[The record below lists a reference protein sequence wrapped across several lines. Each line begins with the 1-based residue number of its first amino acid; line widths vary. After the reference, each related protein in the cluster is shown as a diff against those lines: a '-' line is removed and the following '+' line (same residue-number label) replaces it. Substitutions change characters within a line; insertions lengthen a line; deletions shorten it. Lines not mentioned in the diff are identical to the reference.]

1 MVAAQETTLQRIL
14 EGEKQYLVPL
24 YQRPYQW
31 GKGQWSVL
39 WQDIVQLAADI
50 KEDPSS
56 NHFIGSLVL
65 APYSGNVAGGLTR
78 HLVVDGQQ
86 RLTTLTIILI
96 AIHDHVLNH
105 DPSARRGAERIKNT
119 FLTNQY
125 LEDPYR
131 IKLIPT
137 QADRDAYS
145 AIIEGIPGADN
156 EASVG
161 SAYRYFRAAL
171 LETELEASDIEKA
184 VTSGLS
190 LVSISTAESD
200 NVHRIFESL
209 NNTGLK
215 LSQGDLLRNH
225 IFMRLPEQGDHVY
238 RTLWKPLQDLLT
250 REELDTLFWLD
261 LVQRN
266 PAVKIGDTYQEQ
278 KKRFE
283 AFTTEQEIAA
293 DVERLLVLGRL
304 YRLVTHPEEET
315 ASTVRKRLQRLDAWG
330 AATAAPL
337 LLHLLSWRA
346 DGHFND
352 ESLADSLLVIESLLV
367 RRFVVGHTTKNLN
380 RLFAQAAQ
388 EVRSGAE
395 GVVALRDYFSLG
407 QGHFATDG
415 DVREAANNVPF
426 YVVGRASQ
434 RKLVLTWIEELFDSR
449 EPVDPAKLS
458 IEHVLP
464 QTLSTS
470 WRHSLAAAVGEDH
483 VDEVHQDI
491 VHTLGNLTLTGYNSP
506 MGNRSFEEKKRE
518 FDRSGL
524 RMNQAIASAA
534 EWGPEQIRQRG
545 RQLTEMLVSAWPGP
559 NTNIKDSGPNN
570 LWHRLDQ
577 MLTEIPAGRWTTYG
591 DLAKALGTAAQP
603 IGNRLRDTAVPN
615 PHRVLTSSAKPSPDF
630 RWGNADRKDDPAEML
645 RREGVLFDKAGRA
658 DADQRLFAADLVRL
672 VTDEEEEVEDVV
684 IASGASSGGLF

>member
-1 MVAAQETTLQRIL
+1 MVAAQETTLQKIL
-14 EGEKQYLVPL
+14 EGENQYLVPL

-31 GKGQWSVL
+31 GKAQWSVL
-39 WQDIVQLAADI
+39 WQDIVQLTEDI

-65 APYSGNVAGGLTR
+65 APYAGNVAGGLTR

-86 RLTTLTIILI
+86 RLTTLTILLV
-96 AIHDHVLNH
+96 AIHDHILSH
-105 DPSARRGAERIKNT
+105 DSAARRGAERIKNT

-131 IKLIPT
+131 TKLVPT

-145 AIIEGIPGADN
+145 AVIDGVPGADG
-156 EASVG
+156 EGHIG
-161 SAYRYFRAAL
+161 SAYRWFRTAL
-171 LETELEASDIEKA
+171 IDTELPVEEIEKA
-184 VTSGLS
+184 TTSRLS

-261 LVQRN
+261 LVQRK
-266 PAVKIGDTYQEQ
+266 PTVKIGDTYQAQ

-283 AFTTEQEIAA
+283 AFGTEDEIAA
-293 DVERLLVLGRL
+293 EVRRLLELARL
-304 YRLVTHPEEET
+304 YRLIVRPEEEGS
-315 ASTVRKRLQRLDAWG
+315 APVRRRLQRLQAW
-330 AATAAPL
+330 ASATVAPL
-337 LLHLLSWRA
+337 VLHLLHLRA
-346 DGHFND
+346 EGRFDD
-352 ESLADSLLVIESLLV
+352 EALAGALLVIESLLV
-367 RRFVVGHTTKNLN
+367 RRLLVGRPSMGLN
-380 RLFAQAAQ
+380 RMFAQTVQ
-388 EVRSGAE
+388 DIGRSSDVDKE
-395 GVVALRDYFSLG
+395 LRDYFSRG
-407 QGHFATDG
+407 QRHYSTDQ
-415 DVREAANNVPF
+415 DIRQAVANVPF
-426 YVVGRASQ
+426 YAVGRASQ
-434 RKLVLTWIEELFDSR
+434 RKLLLTWIEELFESR

-464 QTLSTS
+464 QTLSSS
-470 WRHSLAAAVGEDH
+470 WRQSLSAAVGEDA
-483 VDEVHQDI
+483 
-491 VHTLGNLTLTGYNSP
+491 
-506 MGNRSFEEKKRE
+506 
-518 FDRSGL
+518 
-524 RMNQAIASAA
+524 AI
-534 EWGPEQIRQRG
+534 EWGPEQIQQRG
-545 RQLTEMLVSAWPGP
+545 QQLMEMIIEAWPGP
-559 NTNIKDSGPNN
+559 NTAVKDSGPNN

-603 IGNRLRDTAVPN
+603 IGNRLRDAPVPN

-630 RWGNADRKDDPAEML
+630 RWGDEDRTDDPAEML
-645 RREGVLFDKAGRA
+645 KQEGVLFDKSGRA
-658 DADQRLFAADLVRL
+658 DSEQRLFAADLVRL
-672 VTDEEEEVEDVV
+672 VTDEEDLDDEALATD
-684 IASGASSGGLF
+684 SSSDELF

>member
-31 GKGQWSVL
+31 GKAQWSVL
-39 WQDIVQLAADI
+39 WQDIVQLAEDI
-50 KEDPSS
+50 KEDSTS

-86 RLTTLTIILI
+86 RLTTLTILLV
-96 AIHDHVLNH
+96 AIHDHVLSR
-105 DPSARRGAERIKNT
+105 DPTARRGAERIKNT

-131 IKLIPT
+131 IKLLPT
-137 QADRDAYS
+137 QADRDAYL
-145 AIIEGIPGADN
+145 AVIDGIPGADN
-156 EASVG
+156 EGSVG

-171 LETELEASDIEKA
+171 LETDLDAQDIEKA

-250 REELDTLFWLD
+250 REEMDTLFWLD

-266 PAVKIGDTYQEQ
+266 PAVKIGDTYQGQ

-283 AFTTEQEIAA
+283 AFTTEEDIAA
-293 DVERLLVLGRL
+293 DVARLLALGRL
-304 YRLVTHPEEET
+304 YRLITHPEDEG
-315 ASTVRKRLQRLDAWG
+315 AFNVRKRLQRLNSWG

-337 LLHLLSWRA
+337 LLHLLNWRA
-346 DGHFND
+346 EGHLD
-352 ESLADSLLVIESLLV
+352 DKGLADSLLVIESLLV
-367 RRFVVGHTTKNLN
+367 RRFIVGHTTKNLN

-388 EVRSGAE
+388 EVHS
-395 GVVALRDYFSLG
+395 GVVGAAALRDYFSLG
-407 QGHFATDG
+407 QGHYATDR
-415 DVREAANNVPF
+415 DIQEAVANVPF
-426 YVVGRASQ
+426 YAVGRASQ
-434 RKLVLTWIEELFDSR
+434 RKLLLTWIEELFESR
-449 EPVDPAKLS
+449 EPVDPALLN

-464 QTLSTS
+464 QTLSSS
-470 WRHSLAAAVGEDH
+470 WRQSLAAVVGEDR
-483 VDEVHQDI
+483 VDEVHQEV
-491 VHTLGNLTLTGYNSP
+491 VHTLGNLTLSGYNSP
-506 MGNRSFEEKKRE
+506 MGNRPFEDKKTE
-518 FDRSGL
+518 LGRSGL
-524 RMNQAIASAA
+524 RMNQAIAAPA

-545 RQLTEMLVSAWPGP
+545 QQLAEMIIEAWPGP
-559 NTNIKDSGPNN
+559 NTVVKDSGPNN

-577 MLTEIPAGRWTTYG
+577 MLMEIPAGRWTTYG
-591 DLAKALGTAAQP
+591 DLAKALGTGPQAV
-603 IGNRLRDTAVPN
+603 GNRMRDAPVPN

-630 RWGNADRKDDPAEML
+630 RWGDEDCNDDPIVML
-645 RREGVLFDKAGRA
+645 RQEGIGFDKADRA
-658 DADQRLFAADLVRL
+658 DPEQRLFAADLVRL
-672 VTDEEEEVEDVV
+672 VTDDEEVNDVTA
-684 IASGASSGGLF
+684 ASAMSSHELF

>member
-1 MVAAQETTLQRIL
+1 MVAAQETTLQKIL
-14 EGEKQYLVPL
+14 EGENQYIVPL

-31 GKGQWSVL
+31 GRAQWSVL
-39 WQDIVQLAADI
+39 WQDIIQLTEDM

-86 RLTTLTIILI
+86 RLTTLTILLV
-96 AIHDHVLNH
+96 AIHDHVLSH
-105 DPSARRGAERIKNT
+105 DPTARRGAERIKNT

-131 IKLIPT
+131 IKLVPT

-145 AIIEGIPGADN
+145 AVIDGVPGADG
-156 EASVG
+156 EGHIG
-161 SAYRYFRAAL
+161 SAYRWFRTAL
-171 LETELEASDIEKA
+171 LDTELPVKEIEKA
-184 VTSGLS
+184 TTSRLS

-238 RTLWKPLQDLLT
+238 RTMWKPLQDLLT

-261 LVQRN
+261 LVQRK
-266 PAVKIGDTYQEQ
+266 PTVKMGDTYQEQ

-283 AFTTEQEIAA
+283 SFNTEDEIAA
-293 DVERLLVLGRL
+293 EVGRFLELARL
-304 YRLVTHPEEET
+304 YRLIARPEEE
-315 ASTVRKRLQRLDAWG
+315 ASALVRRRLQRLQAW
-330 AATAAPL
+330 ASATVAPL
-337 LLHLLSWRA
+337 VLHLLLLRA
-346 DGHFND
+346 RRLLKD
-352 ESLADSLLVIESLLV
+352 ESLAGALLIIESLLV
-367 RRFVVGHTTKNLN
+367 RRLLVGRTSMGLN
-380 RLFAQAAQ
+380 RLFALAVQDIGHGPDIMRELQ
-388 EVRSGAE
+388 
-395 GVVALRDYFSLG
+395 DYFSVG
-407 QGHFATDG
+407 QRHYATNEEIR
-415 DVREAANNVPF
+415 VAVANVPF
-426 YVVGRASQ
+426 YVVGRSNQ
-434 RKLVLTWIEELFDSR
+434 RKLLLTWIEELFESR

-464 QTLSTS
+464 QTLSSS
-470 WRHSLAAAVGEDH
+470 WRQSLAAAVGEH
-483 VDEVHQDI
+483 RVDEVHQDI

-506 MGNRSFEEKKRE
+506 MGNRPFEDKKTE
-518 FDRSGL
+518 LGRSGL
-524 RMNQAIASAA
+524 RMNQVIAAA
-534 EWGPEQIRQRG
+534 DEWGPEQIRQRG
-545 RQLTEMLVSAWPGP
+545 QQLTELIVEAWPGP
-559 NTNIKDSGPNN
+559 NTAVKESGPNN

-603 IGNRLRDTAVPN
+603 IGNRLRDTPVPN

-630 RWGNADRKDDPAEML
+630 RWSDEDRADDPTEML
-645 RREGVLFDKAGRA
+645 KQEGVVFDKAGRA
-658 DADQRLFAADLVRL
+658 DPEKRLFSADLVRL
-672 VTDEEEEVEDVV
+672 VTDDEEVDNEMGT
-684 IASGASSGGLF
+684 SKPSTSELL

>member
-1 MVAAQETTLQRIL
+1 MVAAQETTLQKIL
-14 EGEKQYLVPL
+14 EGENQYLVPL

-31 GKGQWSVL
+31 GKAQWSVL
-39 WQDIVQLAADI
+39 WQDIVQLTEDI

-65 APYSGNVAGGLTR
+65 APFAGNVAGGLTR

-86 RLTTLTIILI
+86 RLTTLTILLV
-96 AIHDHVLNH
+96 AIHDHILSH
-105 DPSARRGAERIKNT
+105 DSAARRGAERIKNT

-131 IKLIPT
+131 TKLVPT

-145 AIIEGIPGADN
+145 AVIDGVPGADG
-156 EASVG
+156 EGHIG
-161 SAYRYFRAAL
+161 SAYRWFRAAL
-171 LETELEASDIEKA
+171 LDTELPVEEIEKA
-184 VTSGLS
+184 TTSRLS

-261 LVQRN
+261 LVQRK
-266 PAVKIGDTYQEQ
+266 PTVKIGDTYQAQ

-283 AFTTEQEIAA
+283 AFGTEDEIAA
-293 DVERLLVLGRL
+293 EVRRLLELARL
-304 YRLVTHPEEET
+304 YRLIVRPEEEGS
-315 ASTVRKRLQRLDAWG
+315 APVRRRLQRLQAW
-330 AATAAPL
+330 ASATVAPL
-337 LLHLLSWRA
+337 VLHLLHLRA
-346 DGHFND
+346 QGRFDD
-352 ESLADSLLVIESLLV
+352 EALAGALLVIESLLV
-367 RRFVVGHTTKNLN
+367 RRLLVGRPSMGLN
-380 RLFAQAAQ
+380 RMFAQTVQ
-388 EVRSGAE
+388 DIGRSSDVDRE
-395 GVVALRDYFSLG
+395 LRDYFSRG
-407 QGHFATDG
+407 QRHYSTDQ
-415 DVREAANNVPF
+415 DIRQAVANVPF
-426 YVVGRASQ
+426 YAVGRASQ
-434 RKLVLTWIEELFDSR
+434 RKLLLTWIEELFESR

-464 QTLSTS
+464 QTLSSS
-470 WRHSLAAAVGEDH
+470 WRQSLSAAVGEDR

-506 MGNRSFEEKKRE
+506 MGNRPFEEKKTE
-518 FDRSGL
+518 LGRSGL
-524 RMNQAIASAA
+524 RMNQAIAAAA

-545 RQLTEMLVSAWPGP
+545 QQLMEMIIEAWPGP
-559 NTNIKDSGPNN
+559 NTDVKDSGPNN
-570 LWHRLDQ
+570 LWHRLDH

-603 IGNRLRDTAVPN
+603 IGNRLRDAPVPN

-630 RWGNADRKDDPAEML
+630 RWGDENRTEDPAEML
-645 RREGVLFDKAGRA
+645 KQEGVLFDKSGRA
-658 DADQRLFAADLVRL
+658 DSEQRLFAADLVRL
-672 VTDEEEEVEDVV
+672 VTDEEGLDDEALATD
-684 IASGASSGGLF
+684 SSSDELF